1 MKRETNLRIIFLALS
16 CLLAVFFTVIYSL
29 GVWMSFQLATVN
41 ILCIALITLNL
52 AQAFTEKTNKW
63 KVYDLLVL
71 ELSAGLPQHS
81 MFSTISEVGVL
92 PRAVVLLELVVD

>member
-1 MKRETNLRIIFLALS
+1 MKREINLRIIFLALS

-63 KVYDLLVL
+63 KVYGFAGSGAIGGIATTLNVL
-71 ELSAGLPQHS
+71 NNIQGGG
-81 MFSTISEVGVL
+81 FT
-92 PRAVVLLELVVD
+92 